1 MEKLIYDS
9 CAAKIAELIMLEVE
23 EFEVISTFAVHAS
36 RNHLAYCGTA
46 FGSFKT
52 IVTNIDLDEVF
63 VIV

>member
-1 MEKLIYDS
+1 MG
-9 CAAKIAELIMLEVE
+9 EVE
-23 EFEVISTFAVHAS
+23 EFEVITTLAVHAS

-52 IVTNIDLDEVF
+52 IVTNIDLGEVL